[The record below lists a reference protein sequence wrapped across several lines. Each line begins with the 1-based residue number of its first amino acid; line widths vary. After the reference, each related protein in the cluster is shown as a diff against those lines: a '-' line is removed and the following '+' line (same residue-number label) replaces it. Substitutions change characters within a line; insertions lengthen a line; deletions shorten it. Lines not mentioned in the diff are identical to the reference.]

1 MANNLQPS
9 GVLNRNAMKGR
20 FSLHD
25 LLVPGDSDEQNSA
38 VDADT
43 SGSDD
48 PVLLGL
54 VNLPIAKSL
63 YDR

>member
-20 FSLHD
+20 FSLHN
-25 LLVPGDSDEQNSA
+25 LLIPGDSDEQNSA
-38 VDADT
+38 AEADT
-43 SGSDD
+43 NGSDD

-54 VNLPIAKSL
+54 VSLSIAKSL
-63 YDR
+63 YNR